1 MFSEDFLEIINKTEK
16 AYNAQNVSE
25 IVKRAGKNHFFHSC
39 CRYDYNCFSFS

>member
-25 IVKRAGKNHFFHSC
+25 IVKRAGRKEKITLQKNKK
-39 CRYDYNCFSFS
+39 YLIIV